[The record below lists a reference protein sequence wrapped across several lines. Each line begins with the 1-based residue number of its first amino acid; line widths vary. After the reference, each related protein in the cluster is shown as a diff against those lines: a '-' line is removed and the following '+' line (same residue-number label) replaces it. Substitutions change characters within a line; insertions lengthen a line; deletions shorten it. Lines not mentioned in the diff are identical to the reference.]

1 MRKIVAKFEIEDNDV
16 VEYQLEQQLKYL
28 NCTDFYKV
36 KDTEHLKEDKT
47 FQKLKKAYTV
57 AQNEYLKYIYKKK

>member
-16 VEYQLEQQLKYL
+16 VEYQLEQNLKYL

-36 KDTEHLKEDKT
+36 KDTKHLKDDKT
-47 FQKLKKAYTV
+47 FQKIKKAYKV
-57 AQNEYLKYIYKKK
+57 AQKEYLNYFYKK